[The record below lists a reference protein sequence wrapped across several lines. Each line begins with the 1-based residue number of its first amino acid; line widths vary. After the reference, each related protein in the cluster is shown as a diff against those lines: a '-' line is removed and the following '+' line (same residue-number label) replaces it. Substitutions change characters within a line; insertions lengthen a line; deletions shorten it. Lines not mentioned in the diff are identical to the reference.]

1 MSKSERNRCP
11 SASEYA
17 LWTLLA
23 SCKLHGVDP
32 FAYLRDVLTR
42 VGSHPA
48 RDVLALSPKAW
59 KQQLQDAQAQ

>member
-1 MSKSERNRCP
+1 MFAGSAQGAER
-11 SASEYA
+11 AA
-17 LWTLLA
+17 VLWTLLA
-23 SCKLHGVDP
+23 SCKLHGLDP

-59 KQQLQDAQAQ
+59 KQQLQDAHAR